1 VWTLLFPL
9 PLLRLIVVVLSS
21 HNEESA
27 ELRQLQLL
35 LLFQD
40 LLLRVGSMGAAGGTA
55 SDIK

>member
-1 VWTLLFPL
+1 MLFPL

-27 ELRQLQLL
+27 ELRQLLL
-35 LLFQD
+35 LLPFQD
-40 LLLRVGSMGAAGGTA
+40 LLPRAGAPGAAGGTA